1 MADALNQKE
10 TNHFEIVSFVKV
22 VFYRFNE
29 YMMMR
34 GYLVFGFFLLFA
46 FACSTQK
53 QRGQVSKFKKSYHN
67 TTALYNGYF
76 NANLIMEESFL
87 ALESQVSENYNQ
99 PLPLYKYTAAT
110 NPQSL
115 YNQLDRA
122 IEKVSVVVHLHR
134 VSDWTDDSYLLMAKA
149 QFLKQDYESTQETL
163 EYFLQEFD
171 ETGQS
176 KSAKKKIKKAPST
189 SNNKERKQKV
199 KSAEKAQK
207 EKAKATENARKDREK
222 QRQADAKARQKG
234 ASSSNKS
241 KKIDPKQAHA
251 IREARREQARQ
262 DSIAAAIAA
271 NPELENTNQKPSET
285 NKQKEIV
292 EKSKSKEGATTP
304 TGQPIDPD
312 NYFMRHKPCYQ
323 EAVLW
328 LAKTYVMRG
337 NYDNARLNLK
347 QLENSGKT
355 TKEVRAEVYAVEAFS
370 FIRQKNYTAAITPL
384 TKAVELTSNRQT
396 RARYT
401 YILAQLQEL
410 EGAFGDALENFEKV
424 VKIHPGFEM
433 EFHAEMGVIRNKQLS
448 GKVGPEA
455 VTSDLRRMLKESKF
469 EDFKGEL
476 NLNLAVLSFKKGD
489 ETIGMEYLNAALSEG
504 KNNAAT
510 NAEVHYLLATNYYKN
525 EDYVRAKTHYD
536 GVLSTMNNLDE
547 RYPVCQKRAN
557 SLTEI
562 AANLKI
568 IAEKDSLL
576 QVAQLS
582 AEEKKELA
590 LELKKKREKDLLSN
604 NSASDKKG
612 GAPLQLNLSAVGSRN
627 LFFAYDQK
635 SAAKNKR
642 DFDRI
647 WQARPLE
654 DDWRRSNRNNASFAS
669 SDDSSTGTIVK
680 GSQGISDKEM
690 EDLFSGVPK
699 DEKEINATQEAV
711 MKAMFALGGLF
722 NDKLENVD
730 QSILYLEQL
739 VEKFPKNPHEA
750 DAFYRLYINHKTLG
764 NTQRSDYFKNKILQE
779 YPGSLYA
786 EVIRDPDYFRKKRE
800 EENKLNNYYASTYDF
815 FTKGNYEKAYDMS
828 SQATNLFG
836 PENNLKAKFAL
847 LRAMCIGNIQGLDA
861 YSLALREMIAR
872 YPDSQE
878 QIRAREILRLLG
890 QRIGGLPDEMQSNAN
905 LANLFTPSDNEMHY
919 IIIALQSP
927 NLTLNDAKVK
937 VSNYNNKYHRLDQL
951 KISNIVL
958 GEKNNIPVVVLRKFD
973 NAVSAMK
980 YFESAQKNRKDF
992 LTDPSYYE
1000 MFAISQ
1006 TNYRQLIT
1014 ARSIEP
1020 YRDFFVNQYMKK

>member
-1 MADALNQKE
+1 
-10 TNHFEIVSFVKV
+10 
-22 VFYRFNE
+22 
-29 YMMMR
+29 MR
-34 GYLVFGFFLLFA
+34 GYVIFSFVLLFTM
-46 FACSTQK
+46 ACSTQK

-99 PLPLYKYTAAT
+99 PLPLYKYTSAT
-110 NPQSL
+110 NPQAL

-149 QFLKQDYESTQETL
+149 QFLKQDYESAQETL

-176 KSAKKKIKKAPST
+176 KSAKKKIRKAPSA

-207 EKAKATENARKDREK
+207 EKAKATEDARKDREK

-234 ASSSNKS
+234 SSSSNKS
-241 KKIDPKQAHA
+241 KKIDPKQAQA

-271 NPELENTNQKPSET
+271 NPDLKNTIPVQET
-285 NKQKEIV
+285 TKQKDTA
-292 EKSKSKEGATTP
+292 EKSKSKSKEAPTTP
-304 TGQPIDPD
+304 TGQPINPD
-312 NYFMRHKPCYQ
+312 NYFMKHKPCYQ

-328 LAKTYVMRG
+328 LAKTYIMRG

-370 FIRQKNYTAAITPL
+370 FIRQKNYSAAIQPL
-384 TKAVELTSNRQT
+384 TKAVDLTSNRQT

-401 YILAQLQEL
+401 FILAQLQEL

-433 EFHAEMGVIRNKQLS
+433 EFHAEMGAIRNKQLS

-455 VTSDLRRMLKESKF
+455 VASDLRRMLKEKKF

-489 ETIGMEYLNAALSEG
+489 ENAGMEYLNAALSEG
-504 KNNAAT
+504 RNNAAT
-510 NAEVHYLLATNYYKN
+510 NAEVHYLLATNYFKN

-536 GVLSTMNNLDE
+536 GVLSTMNNTDE
-547 RYPVCQKRAN
+547 RYPICQRRAN

-562 AANLKI
+562 AANIKI
-568 IAEKDSLL
+568 ITEKDSLL

-590 LELKKKREKDLLSN
+590 MELKKKREKDLLSN
-604 NSASDKKG
+604 NTNTDKKG
-612 GAPLQLNLSAVGSRN
+612 GAPLQLNLSAVGNRN

-635 SAAKNKR
+635 NTAKNKR
-642 DFDRI
+642 DFDRV
-647 WQARPLE
+647 WQSRPLE
-654 DDWRRSNRNNASFAS
+654 DDWRRSSRSNASFAS
-669 SDDSSTGTIVK
+669 AEESSTGTIVR
-680 GSQGISDKEM
+680 GSKGISDKEM
-690 EDLFSGVPK
+690 EDLLSGVPK
-699 DEKEINATQEAV
+699 DEKEINAAQEAV

-722 NDKLENVD
+722 NDKLENLD
-730 QSILYLEQL
+730 QSTLYLEQL

-750 DAFYRLYINHKTLG
+750 DAFYRLYINHKSLG
-764 NTQRSDYFKNKILQE
+764 NTQRSEYFKNKILQD

-836 PENNLKAKFAL
+836 PDNNLKAKFAL

-890 QRIGGLPDEMQSNAN
+890 QRIGGLPDEKPSIASQ
-905 LANLFTPSDNEMHY
+905 ANLFTPSDNEMHY

-980 YFESAQKNRKDF
+980 YFDSAQKNRKDF
-992 LTDPSYYE
+992 LSDPSQYE
-1000 MFAISQ
+1000 LFAISQ

-1020 YRDFFVNQYMKK
+1020 YREFFVNQYMKK